1 MRKLPQDFVS
11 AAVTRAGSGDFERKI
26 EKTSESI
33 SARGVA

>member
-26 EKTSESI
+26 EKTSGSI